1 MTENN
6 IQENLILFIRKRIND
21 YKLLI
26 TADSL
31 LENDLGI
38 TGEDASELIIA
49 FSKTYKVNI
58 DNFIFLKYFNE
69 EPNAFINQSADISPL
84 TVNDLEK
91 AIKAGRLDG
100 EVINS

>member
-1 MTENN
+1 MTKND
-6 IQENLILFIRKRIND
+6 IQENLILFIRKEIGE

-31 LENDLGI
+31 LEDDLGI

-58 DNFIFLKYFNE
+58 DNFIFSKYFYE
-69 EPNAFINQSADISPL
+69 EPNAFISQSSDISPL
-84 TVNDLEK
+84 TVNDLKK
-91 AIKAGRLDG
+91 AIIAGRLDE